1 LPRVKSPEEL
11 AERLRLRGLKVT
23 PQRLC
28 IFRAVQAAAGTHP
41 TAEAVYAAVA
51 TEMPMVSLKT
61 VYQTLN
67 DLAAMGEL
75 VHLDLGQGAARF
87 DVNLDEHQHLLCE
100 GCGTVWDI
108 DVDLTEMRLPAGI
121 ADGFR
126 VSSTDVVF
134 RGKCERCGNRGKAL
148 ASAPA

>member
-1 LPRVKSPEEL
+1 VKSPEDL
-11 AERLRLRGLKVT
+11 AERLRTQGLKVT
-23 PQRLC
+23 PQRLA
-28 IFRAVQAAAGTHP
+28 IFRAVHAAAGTHP
-41 TAEAVYAAVA
+41 TAEAVYAAVSID
-51 TEMPMVSLKT
+51 MPMVSLKT

-87 DVNLDEHQHLLCE
+87 DVNLGEHQHIVCD

-108 DVDLTEMRLPAGI
+108 EVDLTELRLPTGMAG
-121 ADGFR
+121 GFR

-134 RGKCERCGNRGKAL
+134 RGECERCGARGRAL